1 MITSTRNRV
10 SVSLVLGL
18 VLAAPEARARPSHV
32 RQTWLAAKAAVLRP
46 RDSLSTIHNAQRVL
60 QRRVSLGEKI
70 SILAAHN
77 TGVGRRDLRD
87 GKLHWQPGV
96 IAKKASML
104 RSFTPVE
111 RRALFQAQVVGVGRW
126 TMLVKPG
133 ERYAPR
139 KFNGVTYPNV
149 YEAARA
155 MARYWGVEYR
165 DIDIVTDSAG
175 YRVLP

>member
-1 MITSTRNRV
+1 MTTTT
-10 SVSLVLGL
+10 
-18 VLAAPEARARPSHV
+18 RPSRV
-32 RQTWLAAKAAVLRP
+32 RQTWIAAKAAVLRP
-46 RDSLSTIHNAQRVL
+46 GDSLRTIRSARSVL
-60 QRRVSLGEKI
+60 RRRVSLGEKI
-70 SILAAHN
+70 AILAAHN
-77 TGVGRRDLRD
+77 TGVGRRDVRD

-96 IAKKASML
+96 IAKKARML
-104 RSFTPVE
+104 PSFTPRE
-111 RRALFQAQVVGVGRW
+111 RRALFQAQVVGGGRW

-139 KFNGVTYPNV
+139 KFQGVTYPNV

-165 DIDIVTDSAG
+165 DIDIVTDSTG